1 MRLLFRPSRKSHLDV
16 AQRRS
21 GQDFLPIRD
30 VLIEALIG
38 LNTYLKP
45 RGYSRYPYR
54 FRDLDRLTS
63 GLQPSDF
70 VVVAAR
76 PSMGGKTSLCLNIAQ
91 HVALNEG
98 QPVALF

>member
-1 MRLLFRPSRKSHLDV
+1 M

-45 RGYSRYPYR
+45 RVIPGIPTG

-76 PSMGGKTSLCLNIAQ
+76 PSMGKTSLCLNIAQ